1 MFSKVV
7 LGLLTTSLAAAHM
20 EMSWPYPLRSR
31 FDPQTTDIDYSMTS
45 PLDSDGSNF
54 PCKGYQTN
62 TPWRATAQYT
72 AGQTYNM
79 TLSGSATHGGGSC
92 QLSLSYDNGKT
103 FKVIQSMEG
112 GCPLVSRY
120 NFKIPGD
127 VANGQALFAWTW
139 YNLIGNRELYMN
151 CADVVISG
159 GAGSPASFES
169 AYPDL
174 FVANVGNGCST
185 VEGRETVFAN
195 PGDQVIYGDF
205 DGTIFMQDTGHILFD
220 NLGCGTKRRQI
231 LDEQIKTGER
241 SFRDV
246 SEEMWGSLRVPFE
259 DGFDVMEKELEID
272 PGFQEFHEF
281 CIANSIDFNVI
292 SAGLKPILR
301 RVLDTFLGE
310 QASSIQIV
318 ANDADI
324 KADGSEW
331 KPIWRHDTE
340 LGHDKALSV
349 QEGRAEAAKYC
360 IDGQIPLIVFIG
372 DGVSDLPAAREADVL
387 FARKG
392 LRLEEYCQENNI
404 SYIPFE
410 TFADIKRE
418 MESIMKEDQ
427 EKTRGEGTPARFNPR
442 ANMWRRVSSKQSVC
456 LKPSNHFCLKAFTNE
471 VDKVPQFVAAT
482 PSKEEKM
489 FLWPDN
495 FTEYH
500 PKTIQENVPA

>member
-1 MFSKVV
+1 MMLSKVV
-7 LGLLTTSLAAAHM
+7 MGLLTASLAAAHM

-31 FDPQTTDIDYSMTS
+31 FDTQVPEEDIDYSMTS
-45 PLDSDGSNF
+45 PLNSDGSNF

-79 TLSGSATHGGGSC
+79 TITGSATHGGGSC

-112 GCPLVSRY
+112 GCPLVSKY

-159 GAGSPASFES
+159 GTGTPSSFES

-195 PGDQVIYGDF
+195 PDF
-205 DGTIFMQDTGHILFD
+205 DGTIFMQDSGHILFD
-220 NLGCGTKRRQI
+220 NLGCGTKRRQM

-259 DGFDVMEKELEID
+259 DGFEVMEKELEID

-281 CIANSIDFNVI
+281 CIANGIDFNVI

-301 RVLDTFLGE
+301 RVLETFLGE
-310 QASSIQIV
+310 QTSSIQIV

-324 KADGSEW
+324 KSDGSEW

-392 LRLEEYCQENNI
+392 LRLEEYCKENDI

-410 TFADIKRE
+410 TFTDIKQN
-418 MESIMKEDQ
+418 MELIMKEDQ
-427 EKTRGEGTPARFNPR
+427 ETTQGQGTPARFNPR
-442 ANMWRRVSSKQSVC
+442 ANMWRRISSQQS
-456 LKPSNHFCLKAFTNE
+456 
-471 VDKVPQFVAAT
+471 VPQFIAAT

-489 FLWPDN
+489 FLWPEN
-495 FTEYH
+495 FTEYRPRGIPEDVH
-500 PKTIQENVPA
+500 A